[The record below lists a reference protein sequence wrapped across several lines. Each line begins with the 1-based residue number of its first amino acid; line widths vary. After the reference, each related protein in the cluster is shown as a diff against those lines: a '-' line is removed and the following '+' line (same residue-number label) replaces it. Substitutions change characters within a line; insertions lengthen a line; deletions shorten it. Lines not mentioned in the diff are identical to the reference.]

1 MLLSCHADK
10 NSIHNCETHQ
20 ATPTRQPDSLTGLEM
35 SGGMKLEAGT
45 GLAPPPYTGTTIFY
59 LFFKHL
65 LEHCNF
71 IRNKKKT
78 DSILNV

>member
-20 ATPTRQPDSLTGLEM
+20 ATPTRQPDSLTRLEM

-45 GLAPPPYTGTTIFY
+45 GLAPPPYTGKLPVT
-59 LFFKHL
+59 LFFVYGNL
-65 LEHCNF
+65 LRK
-71 IRNKKKT
+71 I
-78 DSILNV
+78 V